1 MQSFHLISKLLEH
14 NQSFDDIWSRR
25 TVPWLTSSNTAEALL
40 LIHVHQGLWWRVRS
54 LSLAAVSSLPR
65 VPLGTEGSVSVSS
78 LGSVSTSSPPAP
90 AARVRPGHGAG
101 SAELAE
107 TESKLFNDNDDLDKH
122 NKNDSSALEDSSK
135 NYSSKS

>member
-1 MQSFHLISKLLEH
+1 MAGQVAS
-14 NQSFDDIWSRR
+14 
-25 TVPWLTSSNTAEALL
+25 P
-40 LIHVHQGLWWRVRS
+40 
-54 LSLAAVSSLPR
+54 AVSSLPR

-107 TESKLFNDNDDLDKH
+107 TESKLFNDNDDLINTTKTTLQHSKTLQRIILQNH
-122 NKNDSSALEDSSK
+122 NLLMMTR
-135 NYSSKS
+135 